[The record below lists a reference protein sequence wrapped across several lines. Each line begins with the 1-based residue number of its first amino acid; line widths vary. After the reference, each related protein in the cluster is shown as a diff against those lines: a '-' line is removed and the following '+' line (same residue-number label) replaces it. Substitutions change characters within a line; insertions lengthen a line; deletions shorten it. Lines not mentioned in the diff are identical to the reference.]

1 MAKFWLTFLD
11 MVTILLNTIHATR
24 CRNWDLYLD
33 CVSSIILYVFTYEH
47 LNHYNYAKYLAPMLG
62 ELLNLPTNHPF
73 IHEQFMLGK
82 FSMLL
87 SSVNPFVHIEADKV
101 IETIINKDKK
111 CTGGWKEF
119 STKSDTVT
127 QQCVQ
132 NIIFEVEISISLS
145 FYDVT

>member
-1 MAKFWLTFLD
+1 
-11 MVTILLNTIHATR
+11 
-24 CRNWDLYLD
+24 
-33 CVSSIILYVFTYEH
+33 
-47 LNHYNYAKYLAPMLG
+47 
-62 ELLNLPTNHPF
+62 
-73 IHEQFMLGK
+73 MLGK

-132 NIIFEVEISISLS
+132 NIIFEVETGISLS